1 MNAMPRGALYA
12 SAPLGVLAF
21 WGGMWMAGRRYPSLY
36 DWRYM
41 TMSNLIYAE
50 RNPGGFQWA
59 WGGLILCAL
68 GGLGWTTILARDW
81 PRGVGGRRP
90 VGIGAL
96 GLGYVC
102 MVCCALLPEWL
113 LRVPKGHEMLALSAF
128 FCLCFGIVQ
137 LTYQAAE
144 SRLRPRMRK
153 FSRGPWLYASL
164 LAGFAL
170 SPIVLAAVAQAYV
183 THALP
188 ELPWVGME
196 WRVRDVPVYWSFA
209 FWEWI
214 TCVVFSAYT
223 VSLCLATKMIA
234 AASRSTPTPNLV

>member
-1 MNAMPRGALYA
+1 MNALARQGLYA

-21 WGGMWMAGRRYPSLY
+21 WGGFWMAGRRYPSLY

-41 TMSNLIYAE
+41 TISNLVYAE
-50 RNPGGFQWA
+50 RNPDGFQWA

-68 GGLGWTTILARDW
+68 GGLGWTTILAQDW
-81 PRGVGGRRP
+81 PREVAGRRP
-90 VGIGAL
+90 VGIRAL
-96 GLGYVC
+96 GLGYIC

-113 LRVPKGHEMLALSAF
+113 LRVPKAHEMLALSAF

-144 SRLRPRMRK
+144 LRFRPRMRS
-153 FSRGPWLYASL
+153 FPGGRRLYASL
-164 LAGFAL
+164 LAGLAL
-170 SPIVLAAVAQAYV
+170 SPIVLAAVAAAYV
-183 THALP
+183 KHALP
-188 ELPWVGME
+188 ELPWVGIE
-196 WRVRDVPVYWSFA
+196 WRVRGVHVYLSFA

-214 TCVVFSAYT
+214 TCVIFSAYT

-234 AASRSTPTPNLV
+234 AAARSTP